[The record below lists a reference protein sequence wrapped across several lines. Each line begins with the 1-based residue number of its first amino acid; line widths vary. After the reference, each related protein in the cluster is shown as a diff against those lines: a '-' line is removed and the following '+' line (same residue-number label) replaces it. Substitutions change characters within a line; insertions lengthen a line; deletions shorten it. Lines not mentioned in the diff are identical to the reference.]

1 MTNHG
6 PDSPGFHMTN
16 RVWVTPSRHRSGY
29 VPRSQIPATQIRA
42 SHERAKHTCRGCAT
56 RAASPRW
63 IPDARARN
71 VHHFSFDVHPT
82 TRAYCTRLGSSHGAS
97 SLCRRCRLKHNR
109 RTVSS
114 GLLREARHL
123 KAHEVLSVCLTR
135 YVQATGYGLDKSVSC
150 CPLQGLYLPPEMIPR
165 QTVRAA
171 AVADH
176 CQVGH
181 ATLPLRQTP
190 IEHMGTCTEI

>member
-16 RVWVTPSRHRSGY
+16 RVWVTPSRHRSRY

-42 SHERAKHTCRGCAT
+42 SHECA
-56 RAASPRW
+56 RHVQGLCHSRSF
-63 IPDARARN
+63 PDARALN
-71 VHHFSFDVHPT
+71 VHHLSFDVHPI
-82 TRAYCTRLGSSHGAS
+82 TRAYCTRHGSSHDAS

-109 RTVSS
+109 RTISS

-165 QTVRAA
+165 QTVRAP